1 MVVALSDAEPVFG
14 RLICRDGTM
23 DIDERRVR
31 NVLIV
36 GMTGMLDTQTARD
49 AEPRLLNM
57 IKDDDRR
64 VLLNLGKLTYV
75 SSMGLRLILQAA
87 KLLNARTGELRI
99 CNASDD
105 VKNVLKISGFHNMIK
120 LYETEAEAFAAPWQY
135 R

>member
-1 MVVALSDAEPVFG
+1 
-14 RLICRDGTM
+14 M

-31 NVLIV
+31 NVLVI
-36 GMTGMLDTQTARD
+36 GITEMLDTQTARD

-75 SSMGLRLILQAA
+75 SSMGLRVIIQAA

-99 CNASDD
+99 CNARDD

-120 LYETEAEAFAAPWQY
+120 IYETEAEALAAPWRY